1 MQKYKTIKIQ
11 KYYKTKIQ
19 KYKNTKI
26 QKVFSNNLFLF
37 LVGMAIFSMPPMF
50 PNWFFQLILSV
61 VHCPPQNST
70 DFFLTEMDLFDTN
83 LKIQE
88 TQI

>member
-11 KYYKTKIQ
+11 KYYKTKIE

-50 PNWFFQLILSV
+50 PN
-61 VHCPPQNST
+61 
-70 DFFLTEMDLFDTN
+70 
-83 LKIQE
+83 
-88 TQI
+88 